1 MLKFY
6 VPHKS
11 HDHSDF
17 FMTMLGSWGITVVKQ
32 RIQQLVTYNF
42 NVDIMDVLDFII
54 KYSPKNVH

>member
-17 FMTMLGSWGITVVKQ
+17 FMTMLGSWGITVAKQ
-32 RIQQLVTYNF
+32 RVQQLVSIQKLLQFRT
-42 NVDIMDVLDFII
+42 
-54 KYSPKNVH
+54 PKLNKKRML